1 MADSILVEKWSEL
14 IDTDK
19 APAVQSRETMSQL
32 LENQEVHMNENSV
45 QADIAQY
52 TPILVPAVRR
62 IFPNLLAN
70 EIVGVQA
77 LKMPTGYAYAL
88 RYVYGNGNKT
98 SGGVTDVNGQD
109 PNVRNGGNS
118 GTGDNSVWGRGL
130 NGAQAQ
136 FLTAA
141 IIANDLGIS
150 FVAGGV
156 YSINSQ
162 ACTAIHGEAGKG
174 LFRFATNASA
184 LAATTPGGAVSGLAF
199 TGQGKTVIAGFQ
211 NEAGYSAIFKGY
223 VEVMS
228 TANGEYALGAGG
240 AMHDKTLSL
249 KIERTQVEA
258 MTRKL
263 KAEYTLEMAQD
274 LKNIHGLD
282 AEKELI
288 NIMEYEIGAELDRE
302 LVDLINLKATKT
314 PTWVYGGAGMI
325 SNTASGTLTTADGRW
340 EAEKIRTLYN
350 RLLREA
356 NQIALTTRRGS
367 ANFIIASSNVV
378 AALETLQGFMYAA
391 VPGTVKPTLGVAK
404 VGTLDGRFTV
414 YMDTFAYTD
423 YITLGYKGSNTY
435 DSGIIYCPYVPLQM
449 QKVIDPDTFQPKIG
463 FMTRDAI
470 AGNMYGVQNYYRS
483 FAVDF
488 TGSSFGGGYFSTTGT
503 WGGTW

>member
-1 MADSILVEKWSEL
+1 MADTILTEKWSEL
-14 IDTDK
+14 LDSAK
-19 APAVQSRETMSQL
+19 APAVQARETMAQL
-32 LENQEVHMNENSV
+32 LENQEAHMNENTAV
-45 QADIAQY
+45 ADIAQY

-77 LKMPTGYAYAL
+77 LKQPTGYAYAL
-88 RYVYGNGNKT
+88 RYVYGDGTGITNANNDRGAFNRDLT
-98 SGGVTDVNGQD
+98 TGLATFTDVGMIFA
-109 PNVRNGGNS
+109 
-118 GTGDNSVWGRGL
+118 GTDTLVTVGSSAVFTTGSTSAL
-130 NGAQAQ
+130 A
-136 FLTAA
+136 LC
-141 IIANDLGIS
+141 L
-150 FVAGGV
+150 
-156 YSINSQ
+156 YS
-162 ACTAIHGEAGKG
+162 EAGKG
-174 LFRFATNASA
+174 LFRFANAAAAA
-184 LAATTPGGAVSGLAF
+184 LHVTANTGVSGI
-199 TGQGKTVIAGFQ
+199 TGSGTSPTTVVAGFG
-211 NEAGYSAIFKGY
+211 NEAGFSLIFKNYTGP
-223 VEVMS
+223 ML
-228 TANGEYALGAGG
+228 TATGETLGANI
-240 AMHDKTLSL
+240 KQLSL
-249 KIERTQVEA
+249 KIERAQVEA
-258 MTRKL
+258 QTRRL

-302 LVDLINLKATKT
+302 LVDLINKKATLT
-314 PTWVYGGAGMI
+314 STWSYGGAGQVTY
-325 SNTASGTLTTADGRW
+325 SATGATADGRW

-391 VPGTVKPTLGVAK
+391 VPGQVKPTLGVAK

-423 YITLGYKGSNTY
+423 YVTLGYKGSNTY

-449 QKVIDPDTFQPKIG
+449 QKVVDPTTFQPKIG

-470 AGNMYGVQNYYRS
+470 AGNMFGVQNYYRR
-483 FAVDF
+483 FVVDF
-488 TGSSFGGGYFSTTGT
+488 TGSSFGGGYSFGQT
-503 WGGTW
+503 W

>member
-19 APAVQSRETMSQL
+19 APAVQAKETMAQL
-32 LENQEVHMNENSV
+32 LENQEHSMNENSV
-45 QADIAQY
+45 AADIAQY

-77 LKMPTGYAYAL
+77 LKQPTGYAYAL
-88 RYVYGNGNKT
+88 RYVYGDGNGQAPVDRGAFNRDLT
-98 SGGVTDVNGQD
+98 TGLAQFTDV
-109 PNVRNGGNS
+109 
-118 GTGDNSVWGRGL
+118 GL
-130 NGAQAQ
+130 IFAD
-136 FLTAA
+136 TAL
-141 IIANDLGIS
+141 I
-150 FVAGGV
+150 
-156 YSINSQ
+156 
-162 ACTAIHGEAGKG
+162 
-174 LFRFATNASA
+174 
-184 LAATTPGGAVSGLAF
+184 
-199 TGQGKTVIAGFQ
+199 
-211 NEAGYSAIFKGY
+211 
-223 VEVMS
+223 
-228 TANGEYALGAGG
+228 LGAGATGVPFITG
-240 AMHDKTLSL
+240 AVTGLGTVLYSEAGRALVRFASAAAAAIAVTPSTSVSGSTVVAGFGNEVGFNLIFKNYTGPHTTATGETLGANIKNLNL
-249 KIERTQVEA
+249 KIERASVEVQ
-258 MTRKL
+258 TRRL

-302 LVDLINLKATKT
+302 LVDLINAKATVT
-314 PTWVYGGAGMI
+314 PTWYYGHTGVY
-325 SNTASGTLTTADGRW
+325 SQTATGNFTADGRW

-356 NQIALTTRRGS
+356 NQIALSTRRGS

-378 AALETLQGFMYAA
+378 AALETLQGFMYAS
-391 VPGTVKPTLGVAK
+391 VPGQVKPVLGVAK

-414 YMDTFAYTD
+414 YMDTFAFTD

-449 QKVIDPDTFQPKIG
+449 QKVVDPVTFQPKIG

-470 AGNMYGVQNYYRS
+470 AGNLYGVQNYYRK
-483 FAVDF
+483 FTVDF
-488 TGSSFGGGYFSTTGT
+488 TGSSFGGGYSLGT
-503 WGGTW
+503 DGRTW

>member
-19 APAVQSRETMSQL
+19 APQVQARETMAQL
-32 LENQEVHMNENSV
+32 LENQEHFMNEDTV

-70 EIVGVQA
+70 EIVGVQP

-88 RYVYGNGNKT
+88 RYVYTNTN
-98 SGGVTDVNGQD
+98 STDVNNIDRGVFNRDLTGAYQTFNTVALICAD
-109 PNVRNGGNS
+109 PTVTFNGGT
-118 GTGDNSVWGRGL
+118 GTNPTQSVYQVGSYS
-130 NGAQAQ
+130 A
-136 FLTAA
+136 TA
-141 IIANDLGIS
+141 
-150 FVAGGV
+150 V
-156 YSINSQ
+156 
-162 ACTAIHGEAGKG
+162 HGEAGKG
-174 LFRFATNASA
+174 LFYFAMPQQ
-184 LAATTPGGAVSGLAF
+184 AAVAVLPGTAVTGDNGSGVNGNGVTTV
-199 TGQGKTVIAGFQ
+199 VAGFQ
-211 NEAGYSAIFKGY
+211 NEAGYSAIFKNFINP
-223 VEVMS
+223 MM
-228 TANGEYALGAGG
+228 TATGEYSLGAGG
-240 AMHDKTLSL
+240 QMATKSLAL
-249 KIERTQVEA
+249 KIERVQVEA
-258 MTRKL
+258 FTRKL

-302 LVDLINLKATKT
+302 LVDLINTNATKT
-314 PTWVYGGAGMI
+314 PTWNYGSVGQWNAPAPV
-325 SNTASGTLTTADGRW
+325 SASTADGRW

-378 AALETLQGFMYAA
+378 AALETLQGFMYDA
-391 VPGTVKPTLGVAK
+391 VPGQVKATLGVAK

-414 YMDTFAYTD
+414 YMDTFAYYD
-423 YITLGYKGSNTY
+423 YITLGYKGANSY

-449 QKVIDPDTFQPKIG
+449 QKVVDPDTFQPKIG

-470 AGNMYGVQNYYRS
+470 AANMYGVQNYYRS
-483 FAVDF
+483 FAVNF
-488 TGSSFGGGYFSTTGT
+488 TGSSFGGGYNLGQT
-503 WGGTW
+503 W

>member
-1 MADSILVEKWSEL
+1 MADSILVEKWNEL

-19 APAVQSRETMSQL
+19 APQVHARETMAQL
-32 LENQEVHMNENSV
+32 LENQEAYMTENTV
-45 QADIAQY
+45 QADVAQY

-77 LKMPTGYAYAL
+77 LKQPTGYAYAL
-88 RYVYGNGNKT
+88 RYVYGN
-98 SGGVTDVNGQD
+98 TDA
-109 PNVRNGGNS
+109 
-118 GTGDNSVWGRGL
+118 TGPQTTDRGKFDRGL
-130 NGAQAQ
+130 TLGTPGTDGAQGFKTVA
-136 FLTAA
+136 LIAA
-141 IIANDLGIS
+141 DPTQV
-150 FVAGGV
+150 FVTGNTYTV
-156 YSINSQ
+156 NSQ
-162 ACTAIHGEAGKG
+162 TATAVHGEAGKG
-174 LFRFATNASA
+174 LFLFATPAIA
-184 LAATTPGGAVSGLAF
+184 LAATAPGVAITGSGISN
-199 TGQGKTVIAGFQ
+199 TTVVAGFQ
-211 NEAGYSAIFKGY
+211 NEAGYSAIFKNFINP
-223 VEVMS
+223 MT
-228 TANGEYALGAGG
+228 TATGELALGTGG
-240 AMHDKTLSL
+240 EMATKTLNL
-249 KIERTQVEA
+249 KIERAQVEA
-258 MTRKL
+258 QTRKL

-302 LVDLINLKATKT
+302 LVDLINGKATVT
-314 PTWVYGGAGMI
+314 PIWTYGGAG
-325 SNTASGTLTTADGRW
+325 TLTGTNANGSSSTIADGRW

-378 AALETLQGFMYAA
+378 AALETLQGFMYAS
-391 VPGTVKPTLGVAK
+391 VPGQVKPTLGVAK

-414 YMDTFAYTD
+414 YMDTFAYRD
-423 YITLGYKGSNTY
+423 YITLGYKGTSSY

-449 QKVIDPDTFQPKIG
+449 QKVVDPNTFQPKIG

-470 AGNMYGVQNYYRS
+470 AANLYGVQNYYRR

-488 TGSSFGGGYFSTTGT
+488 TGSSFGGGYFNYTGT

>member
-1 MADSILVEKWSEL
+1 MA
-14 IDTDK
+14 
-19 APAVQSRETMSQL
+19 QL
-32 LENQEVHMNENSV
+32 LENQEVSMTENTAA
-45 QADIAQY
+45 ADIAQY

-77 LKMPTGYAYAL
+77 LKQPTGYAYAL
-88 RYVYGNGNKT
+88 RYVYGDGNT
-98 SGGVTDVNGQD
+98 
-109 PNVRNGGNS
+109 
-118 GTGDNSVWGRGL
+118 
-130 NGAQAQ
+130 NGANTERGTFGRTAATFDTPGYGGAKFFAVGLLLAVTTAQ
-136 FLTAA
+136 PSAGAVLTVNAVTGTVTYSEPGRALVLFPTEANALTAA
-141 IIANDLGIS
+141 STLGGN
-150 FVAGGV
+150 VT
-156 YSINSQ
+156 
-162 ACTAIHGEAGKG
+162 CTAWTSGTTTT
-174 LFRFATNASA
+174 LV
-184 LAATTPGGAVSGLAF
+184 AA
-199 TGQGKTVIAGFQ
+199 FQ
-211 NEAGYSAIFKGY
+211 NEAGFSLIFKNYTGP
-223 VEVMS
+223 MS
-228 TANGEYALGAGG
+228 TAAGETLGTNI
-240 AMHDKTLSL
+240 KQLSL
-249 KIERTQVEA
+249 KIERAQVEA
-258 MTRKL
+258 QTRRL

-302 LVDLINLKATKT
+302 LVDLINAKSTST
-314 PTWVYGGAGMI
+314 PTWYYGQTGAYTYAA
-325 SNTASGTLTTADGRW
+325 TASTADGRW

-391 VPGTVKPTLGVAK
+391 VPGQVKPTLGVAK

-423 YITLGYKGSNTY
+423 YVTLGYKGSNTY

-449 QKVIDPDTFQPKIG
+449 QKVVDPNTFQPKIG

-470 AGNMYGVQNYYRS
+470 AGNLFGVQNYYRK
-483 FAVDF
+483 FTVDF
-488 TGSSFGGGYFSTTGT
+488 TGSSFAGGYTGYA
-503 WGGTW
+503 W